1 MMDVERRF
9 TVPEVP
15 DVWVFPAGARDVTGF
30 YAYPAVPRIARDDR
44 GAPEASLV
52 VYGAKGGGGAFEP
65 RGAVL
70 TLTTT
75 LDLTAEETARL
86 RSALS
91 RKVATEAEGGA
102 PPAAVLRSP
111 EVVAAE
117 VEVRLADGVVLTGAA
132 ATTGGSRC
140 SFNVKLDAAQTRSLR
155 AALDRGLPDARIS
168 YRLRL
173 RPGPS
178 ASTVEL
184 HQAAWSE
191 RSDTQRTEGSTSDLT
206 VSRKAATAG
215 SLVLE
220 GPLGPTGGLGA
231 GVTQVEL

>member
-1 MMDVERRF
+1 MIDVKRRF

-15 DVWVFPAGARDVTGF
+15 DVWVFPAGERDVTGF
-30 YAYPAVPRIARDDR
+30 YAYPAAPRVARDDR
-44 GAPEASLV
+44 GAPEANLV
-52 VYGAKGGGGAFEP
+52 VYGSKVAGGAFAP

-75 LDLTAEETARL
+75 LDLTPEETAHL

-91 RKVATEAEGGA
+91 RKVAAQAGGGA
-102 PPAAVLRSP
+102 PPAAMLLSP
-111 EVVAAE
+111 DVVAAD

-140 SFNVKLDAAQTRSLR
+140 SFNIKLDAAQTRSLR
-155 AALDRGLPDARIS
+155 AAWDRGLPDARAT

-178 ASTVEL
+178 AATVEL
-184 HQAAWSE
+184 HQATWSE
-191 RSDTQRTEGSTSDLT
+191 QTGTQRTEGSTSDLT
-206 VSRKAATAG
+206 VSRDAATAG
-215 SLVLE
+215 SLTLE
-220 GPLGPTGGLGA
+220 GPLGPAGGLGA
-231 GVTQVEL
+231 SVTQVEL

>member
-1 MMDVERRF
+1 MIDVERRF

-15 DVWVFPAGARDVTGF
+15 HVWVFPAGERDVTGF
-30 YAYPAVPRIARDDR
+30 YAYPAAPRVARDDR
-44 GAPEASLV
+44 GTPEASLV
-52 VYGAKGGGGAFEP
+52 VYGSKGGGGAFEP

-75 LDLTAEETARL
+75 LDLTPEETARL

-91 RKVATEAEGGA
+91 RKVAAQAGGGA
-102 PPAAVLRSP
+102 PAAAILRSP
-111 EVVAAE
+111 DVAAAD

-132 ATTGGSRC
+132 STTGGSRC

-155 AALDRGLPDARIS
+155 AAWDRGLPDARIT
-168 YRLRL
+168 YRLHL

-178 ASTVEL
+178 AATVEL
-184 HQAAWSE
+184 HQASWSE
-191 RSDTQRTEGSTSDLT
+191 RSDTQRAEGSRSDLT

-215 SLVLE
+215 ALTLE
-220 GPLGPTGGLGA
+220 GPLGPAGGLGA
-231 GVTQVEL
+231 SVTQVEL

>member
-1 MMDVERRF
+1 MIDVERRF

-15 DVWVFPAGARDVTGF
+15 DVWVFPAGERDSTGF
-30 YAYPAVPRIARDDR
+30 YAYPAAPRVARDDR

-52 VYGAKGGGGAFEP
+52 VYGSKGGGAFEP

-75 LDLTAEETARL
+75 LDLTPEETARL

-91 RKVATEAEGGA
+91 RKVATQAGGDV
-102 PPAAVLRSP
+102 PSAAMLLSP
-111 EVVAAE
+111 DVVAAD

-155 AALDRGLPDARIS
+155 AAWDRGLPDARAT

-178 ASTVEL
+178 TATVEL

-191 RSDTQRTEGSTSDLT
+191 RTGTQRTEGSTSDLT
-206 VSRKAATAG
+206 VSSDAATAG
-215 SLVLE
+215 SLTLE
-220 GPLGPTGGLGA
+220 GPLGPAGGLGA
-231 GVTQVEL
+231 RVTQVEL

>member
-1 MMDVERRF
+1 MIEVQRRF

-15 DVWVFPAGARDVTGF
+15 DVWVFPSGKGDVTGF
-30 YAYPAVPRIARDDR
+30 YAYPAAPRVARDAR
-44 GAPEASLV
+44 GAPAASLV
-52 VYGAKGGGGAFEP
+52 VYGSKSGGGAFEA

-75 LDLTAEETARL
+75 LDLTSEEASRL

-91 RKVATEAEGGA
+91 RKVAAQAGGGA
-102 PPAAVLRSP
+102 APVKLLSAD
-111 EVVAAE
+111 VVTAD

-140 SFNVKLDAAQTRSLR
+140 SFNVKLDAAQTRSLQ
-155 AALDRGLPDARIS
+155 AAWDRGLPDARVT
-168 YRLRL
+168 YRLRF

-178 ASTVEL
+178 AATVEL

-191 RSDTQRTEGSTSDLT
+191 QTGTQRMEGSTSDLT
-206 VSRKAATAG
+206 VSRDAATVGA
-215 SLVLE
+215 LTLE
-220 GPLGPTGGLGA
+220 GRLGPAGGLGA
-231 GVTQVEL
+231 TVTQVEL